1 MAMNGNTLG
10 NAIGTAFFDA
20 IPNNVKE
27 CMTADAKTAM
37 CNSLIANSK
46 IIANCV
52 VAHIISCA
60 KIDVNVTV
68 DAGILVQAGS
78 CTGST
83 TSTGSGTG
91 SATIS

>member
-10 NAIGTAFFDA
+10 TAIGTAFYNA
-20 IPNNVKE
+20 IPTSVKND
-27 CMTADAKTAM
+27 MTADAKTAM

-52 VAHIISCA
+52 VAHIIA
-60 KIDVNVTV
+60 NADITV
-68 DAGILVQAGS
+68 ASGILVQAGS

-83 TSTGSGTG
+83 TSTGT
-91 SATIS
+91 ATIA